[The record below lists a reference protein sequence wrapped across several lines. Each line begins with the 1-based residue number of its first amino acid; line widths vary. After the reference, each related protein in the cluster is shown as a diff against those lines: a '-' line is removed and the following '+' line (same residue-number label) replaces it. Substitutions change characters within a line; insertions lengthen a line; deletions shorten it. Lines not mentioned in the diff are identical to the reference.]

1 MSDGLKKTMA
11 SALKWSA
18 VDRTLQQGVQFVIG
32 IVLARLLCPAD
43 YGLIGMIMIF
53 VQIAYVM
60 VESGLGA
67 ALLRTKDITETHYN
81 TMFYTNLALSVILYT
96 ILFLIAPFIA
106 DFFHQP
112 SLVEISRVTFIAI
125 LFNALYLVP
134 YNHINR
140 ELDYKSL
147 TKVNFISTVLSGSI
161 GIAMALGG
169 CGVWALV
176 VQQTGY
182 HFFRMVVFYFQTRWK
197 PSLLF
202 SWSILKGYI
211 PFSANM
217 LGSTLLTV
225 IFNNIYTFIIGRT
238 YKVEVVGN
246 YTQGY
251 KISETVNFTFVAILG
266 SAYNLFSKIHD
277 QKERLIQYVRSLN
290 QKISFICLPLTL
302 FLAVSAKPLFYIL
315 FGEKWLDAVP
325 FFQLLCLANLFVPI
339 YQINIHAINASGY
352 SKTTFRIELFKR
364 SIMLISILCCFY
376 YDLGIYNMLLGY
388 VLACW
393 LAFAASCISTKKH
406 IGVYFKHQFVD
417 IIASLIT
424 ALVIAVPCFGIS
436 YIIDNLY
443 LLFTAE
449 LVTASLLY
457 ILITVIFQK
466 DLIKDVK
473 MLLRSE
479 QR

>member
-1 MSDGLKKTMA
+1 MSDNLKKTMVN
-11 SALKWSA
+11 ALKWSA

-53 VQIAYVM
+53 AQIAYVM
-60 VESGLGA
+60 VESGLGS
-67 ALLRTKDITETHYN
+67 ALLRTNDITETHYN
-81 TMFYTNLALSVILYT
+81 TMFYTNLTLSVVMYVA
-96 ILFLIAPFIA
+96 LFFLAPFIA

-140 ELDYKSL
+140 EMDYKSL
-147 TKVNFISTVLSGSI
+147 AKVNFISTVISGGI
-161 GIAMALGG
+161 GIAMAFTGF
-169 CGVWALV
+169 GVWALV

-182 HFFRMVVFYFQTRWK
+182 HFFRMIAFYFLTRWR
-197 PSLLF
+197 PSALF

-217 LGSTLLTV
+217 LGTTLLTV
-225 IFNNIYTFIIGRT
+225 LFNNIYTFIIGRT
-238 YKVEVVGN
+238 YKVDVVGN

-277 QKERLIQYVRSLN
+277 QKERLRQYVRSLN
-290 QKISFICLPLTL
+290 QKISIICLPLTL
-302 FLAVSAKPLFYIL
+302 FLTVSAQPLFFIL

-339 YQINIHAINASGY
+339 YQINVHAINARGY
-352 SKTTFRIELFKR
+352 SKTTFMIELFKR
-364 SIMLISILCCFY
+364 AIMLISILCSFY
-376 YDLGIYNMLLGY
+376 FDLGIYYMLLGY

-393 LAFAASCISTKKH
+393 MAFAISCITTKRH
-406 IGVYFKHQFVD
+406 IGVYFKHQFKDMITSVLTAI
-417 IIASLIT
+417 IIALPCYAASLLIE
-424 ALVIAVPCFGIS
+424 
-436 YIIDNLY
+436 NLY
-443 LLFTAE
+443 LLFAVE
-449 LVTASLLY
+449 VTIAAMLY
-457 ILITVIFQK
+457 ILIITTFQK
-466 DLIKDVK
+466 DLLKEVK
-473 MLLRSE
+473 LLLKGE
-479 QR
+479 QQ